1 MAVFNSNWHLARRPL
16 FTLSFCVALT
26 AGVMSMALPAFAQT
40 AATDEP
46 PNEVIAKV
54 NGVPITYDDIA
65 LAEDELMAMVGK
77 LPEAR
82 RFEILVGH
90 MVDRIVASQAA
101 EKAGLALDPR
111 VIQRV
116 AFMQR
121 KAMQD
126 VFIGAELL
134 KRVTDVEVEAYY
146 EKEIQNGPADEEVRA
161 RHILLDSR
169 EAADAVVV
177 ALKDGVDFETL
188 AKERSK
194 GPSGPSGGDLGY
206 FTKDAMVEPFANAAF
221 KMQSGDMSA
230 PVKTQFGWHVIKVE
244 DRRSKPKPAL
254 VDVRDQIFQIL
265 IGEARQEIYAKM
277 RSEADVEFVTTS
289 PVEE

>member
-1 MAVFNSNWHLARRPL
+1 
-16 FTLSFCVALT
+16 
-26 AGVMSMALPAFAQT
+26 MSTALPAFAQS

-46 PNEVIAKV
+46 PNAVIAKV

-77 LPEAR
+77 LPEGR

-101 EKAGLALDPR
+101 EKAGLAQDPR
-111 VIQRV
+111 VLQRV
-116 AFMQR
+116 SFMQR

-126 VFIGAELL
+126 VFIGGELL
-134 KRVTDVEVEAYY
+134 KRVTDADVEAYY
-146 EKEIQNGPADEEVRA
+146 AKEIQDGPDDEEVRA

-177 ALKDGVDFETL
+177 ALNDGVDFETL

-221 KMQSGDMSA
+221 KMQAGQMSA
-230 PVKTQFGWHVIKVE
+230 PVKTQFGWHIIKVE

-265 IGEARQEIYAKM
+265 IGEARQDIYAKM
-277 RSEADVEFVTTS
+277 RGEADVEFVTIS